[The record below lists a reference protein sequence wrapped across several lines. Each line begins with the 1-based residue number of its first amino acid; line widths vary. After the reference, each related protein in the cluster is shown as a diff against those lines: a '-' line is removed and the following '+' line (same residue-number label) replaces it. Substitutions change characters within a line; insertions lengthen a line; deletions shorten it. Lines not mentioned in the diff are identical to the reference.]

1 MCRNKFQKQLS
12 FNKKIKNNNNKKPR
26 TNKPYTAQRE
36 KKKKKKKKFQIKD
49 NKESYKVA
57 FFTGAGSEKRNKQ
70 KQHYMRC
77 LPFSKM
83 KRRQFPWCLIYV

>member
-1 MCRNKFQKQLS
+1 MK
-12 FNKKIKNNNNKKPR
+12 
-26 TNKPYTAQRE
+26 E
-36 KKKKKKKKFQIKD
+36 

-57 FFTGAGSEKRNKQ
+57 FFTGAGSEKRDKQ

-77 LPFSKM
+77 LPFGKM